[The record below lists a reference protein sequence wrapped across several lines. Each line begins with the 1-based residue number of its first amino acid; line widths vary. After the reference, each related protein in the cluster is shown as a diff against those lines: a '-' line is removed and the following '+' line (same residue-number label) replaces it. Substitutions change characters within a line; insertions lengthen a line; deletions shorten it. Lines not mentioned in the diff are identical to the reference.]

1 MSLGKALV
9 VGLELPPERGGGA
22 APKAAERSA
31 EARLAEAVNL
41 ADSLGLDVVYG
52 ESVRLTRVNPAT
64 LMGGG
69 KVEEL
74 AAKASAA
81 GADVVVVDTQLSP
94 RQQRNLEVGLKAKV
108 LDRTGLILEIFASR
122 ARTRSGKL
130 QVELAQLS
138 YSQSRLV
145 RQWTHLERQRGGTGK
160 ASGPGERQLD
170 IDRQLIRERIR
181 RVKDELEDVSA
192 ARGLQRLARS
202 KAQTPT
208 VALVGYTNAGKSTLF
223 NKLVEAGTLVAD
235 ALFATLDPLMRKLE
249 LPDGLEIVLADT
261 VGFVADL
268 PHELVEAFKATLEEV
283 VMADV
288 LIEVRD
294 ASNPDWQIQAQD
306 VAAVLREI
314 GAEDKRVIV
323 AYNKVDKLGEGA
335 GAPSEG
341 VGVSALTGQ
350 GVDDLLRAVERLLK
364 SEWESLRVKVPAGD
378 GKRLAWLYA
387 HGEVVDS
394 KLDGEMWTLNVR
406 LRGADARVWEK
417 MA

>member
-1 MSLGKALV
+1 MGKLGKALV
-9 VGLELPPERGGGA
+9 VGVELPPERGEGHLA
-22 APKAAERSA
+22 APIGRTAAA
-31 EARLAEAVNL
+31 TLAEAVNL
-41 ADSLGLDVVYG
+41 ADSLGLEVVHS
-52 ESVRLTRVNPAT
+52 ESVRVNKVNPAT
-64 LMGGG
+64 LIGGG

-74 AAKASAA
+74 GRRAAEEAV
-81 GADVVVVDTQLSP
+81 DVVVVDEALSP

-108 LDRTGLILEIFASR
+108 LDRTGLILEIFAAR
-122 ARTRSGKL
+122 ARTRAGKL

-138 YSQSRLV
+138 YAQSRLV

-170 IDRQLIRERIR
+170 IDKTLIKQRIARLRE
-181 RVKDELEDVSA
+181 ELDDVASG
-192 ARGLQRLARS
+192 RELQRLAR
-202 KAQTPT
+202 ARNRTPT

-223 NKLVEAGTLVAD
+223 NRLVEAGTLVAD

-294 ASNPDWQIQAQD
+294 ASNPDWAVQAQD

-314 GAEDKRVIV
+314 GAQAKPTVV
-323 AYNKVDKLGEGA
+323 AFNKVDKIDGAAVPEG
-335 GAPSEG
+335 G
-341 VGVSALTGQ
+341 VGVSAVTGV
-350 GVDDLLRAVERLLK
+350 GVDVLLGKVEALLK
-364 SEWESLRVKVPAGD
+364 SDWEVLEVDVPAGD

-387 HGEVVDS
+387 HGEVLES
-394 KLDGEMWTLNVR
+394 TLDGEVWTMRVK
-406 LRGADARVWEK
+406 LRAADVAVWSRV
-417 MA
+417 